1 MKDGATEQEIYI
13 IESDLLETYLNKEAI
28 LVI

>member
-13 IESDLLETYLNKEAI
+13 IESHLLESYLNKEA
-28 LVI
+28 VITI